1 MIDFDNLFDVRI
13 KHYFHHYTHLAD
25 LLNVI
30 LFDGL
35 PLIKDNDIHNLD
47 VSLATVDLSHQKT
60 ILRYRDNFV
69 LIKVHGVAC
78 LIGLEHQSYVDK
90 SMFQRVMEYDYL
102 NYLKQFYDYQNCQD
116 QKIKGIMTLV
126 FYYGERKW
134 KAPKSYQQMM
144 EDMPDCLKSYFN
156 VHFYPLIEIVNLDEN
171 QFQNKDNQDLIKGL
185 KMLYGKRG
193 TQKSLKVSH
202 EVACILGALTHN
214 EEIYQMIEK
223 EKGETDMSEYVLK
236 ISRVAKQE
244 GKSEGIITTLMK
256 QLTQK
261 LGQLSNETIQ
271 QIQSSNTQQLDNL
284 TIHIFDIEN
293 ENDIL
298 KILSSHD
305 SIVHV

>member
-1 MIDFDNLFDVRI
+1 M
-13 KHYFHHYTHLAD
+13 
-25 LLNVI
+25 
-30 LFDGL
+30 
-35 PLIKDNDIHNLD
+35 
-47 VSLATVDLSHQKT
+47 
-60 ILRYRDNFV
+60 
-69 LIKVHGVAC
+69 
-78 LIGLEHQSYVDK
+78 
-90 SMFQRVMEYDYL
+90 
-102 NYLKQFYDYQNCQD
+102 
-116 QKIKGIMTLV
+116 
-126 FYYGERKW
+126 
-134 KAPKSYQQMM
+134 
-144 EDMPDCLKSYFN
+144 
-156 VHFYPLIEIVNLDEN
+156 
-171 QFQNKDNQDLIKGL
+171 
-185 KMLYGKRG
+185 
-193 TQKSLKVSH
+193 
-202 EVACILGALTHN
+202 ACILGALTHN

>member
-47 VSLATVDLSHQKT
+47 VSLATVDLSHQKA

-69 LIKVHGVAC
+69 LIKVHGVAY

-134 KAPKSYQQMM
+134 KAPKNYQQMM

-185 KMLYGKRG
+185 KMLYSKRG

-244 GKSEGIITTLMK
+244 GKSEGIIATLMK

-261 LGQLSNETIQ
+261 LGQFSNETIQ